1 MCADGNVDCGWDG
14 SCRSC
19 GYRVLEGCGAKSIM
33 NAMFVRV
40 TTIRMIKAVEISDK
54 MTAKVC

>member
-1 MCADGNVDCGWDG
+1 
-14 SCRSC
+14 
-19 GYRVLEGCGAKSIM
+19 M

-54 MTAKVC
+54 MTALSIMAKVC